1 MKWKIILV
9 VSLSIIISSLLFT
22 GIAYTVTRGN
32 LLGVDVPK
40 TDVPYSNEGFV
51 PENRTVLFTFPDNY
65 SVAIDLQFD
74 KKFVNAMILPD
85 AKKETAE
92 IYGFKVTDTVKCDY
106 SFIMDFIDKIGGI
119 DLNLNGK
126 TLRYTGVQVCN
137 LIASDLDDTVI
148 RAKILESVFVK
159 ISKNGFSSEALS
171 CIIEETD
178 TSLSTPACYGWAEWI
193 PKVCISFNIVNE
205 R

>member
-9 VSLSIIISSLLFT
+9 VFLSLIISSLLFA
-22 GIAYTVTRGN
+22 GIAYTATRGS

-51 PENRTVLFTFPDNY
+51 PQNRTVLFTFPDNY
-65 SVAIDLQFD
+65 SVALDLQFD
-74 KKFVNAMILPD
+74 KKFVNAMVLPD
-85 AKKETAE
+85 TKKETAE
-92 IYGFKVTDTVKCDY
+92 IYGFKITDSAKCDY
-106 SFIMDFIDKIGGI
+106 SFIMDFIDHIGGI
-119 DLNLNGK
+119 DLNLTGE

-137 LIASDLDDTVI
+137 LIASNLGNTGI
-148 RAKILESVFVK
+148 RAQILEAVFVK

-178 TSLSTPACYGWAEWI
+178 TSLSTPACYGWDEWI